1 MRSIKGIN
9 SSSYGSFS
17 QTGPISAAGLN
28 KLGLGID
35 QTRTMHSN
43 DINFQSNSSGTAYST
58 PGEIYEMAAD
68 APWTPYD
75 NGDDT
80 FSIVP
85 ATINSLIP
93 CIGDTGV
100 ENFVTY
106 QGEIKPSET
115 YTWSDGDHGISYIYL
130 QSGVGSGTPPLWP
143 EVNPSEAN
151 YPTVYSF
158 DTAQTDDDTYGFML
172 IALAQKETAE
182 SGVSFNQFIFNSLWS
197 ERHKYSQPDSALY
210 YYYRV

>member
-1 MRSIKGIN
+1 MSIQQGTGYKFN
-9 SSSYGSFS
+9 SNGKSF
-17 QTGPISAAGLN
+17 TLN
-28 KLGLGID
+28 VD
-35 QTRTMHSN
+35 QPWVDYC
-43 DINFQSNSSGTAYST
+43 DITA
-58 PGEIYEMAAD
+58 PAQ
-68 APWTPYD
+68 PWTPYD

-80 FSIVP
+80 FSVVP

-106 QGEIKPSET
+106 KGEIKPSET
-115 YTWSDGDHGISYIYL
+115 YTWSDGDYGTSYIYL

-143 EVNPSEAN
+143 EVDPAEAN

-158 DTAQTDDDTYGFML
+158 DTAQTDDDTYGFIL
-172 IALAQKETAE
+172 IAIAQREDAE
-182 SGVSFNQFIFNSLWS
+182 SPIIFTQFIFNSLWS

-210 YYYRV
+210 YYYRL